1 MKFSLDNIKL
11 EHKIWAIVVVTF
23 VTLVATINY
32 ISFG

>member
-1 MKFSLDNIKL
+1 MKFSLDSIKL

-23 VTLVATINY
+23 LTLVATINH

>member
-11 EHKIWAIVVVTF
+11 EHKVWAIVVVTF
-23 VTLVATINY
+23 VTLVATIHY

>member
-11 EHKIWAIVVVTF
+11 EHKIWAIVVLTF
-23 VTLVATINY
+23 VTLVATINH

>member
-11 EHKIWAIVVVTF
+11 EHKIWAIVIVTF
-23 VTLVATINY
+23 VTLVATINH

>member
-23 VTLVATINY
+23 LTLVATINH

>member
-11 EHKIWAIVVVTF
+11 EHKIWAIVLVTF
-23 VTLVATINY
+23 VTLVATINH